1 MIAQKILNVMTKI
14 GPIIKDKTNKEKGFD
29 YASLANIIIQAREA
43 MIEEKVIMLP
53 IKTNNISIKGN
64 DVIIDML
71 YRFYDTEPD
80 KEGKCDYIDVNV
92 PGEGFDKDGWAT
104 YKALSGAYK
113 YAITQ
118 TFAIPTIDD
127 AERDK
132 YTMNNISDVDRQ
144 EDNIS
149 IVTQDG
155 SLNETNVEEML
166 GEPSVDDFDKLF
178 DLAG

>member
-14 GPIIKDKTNKEKGFD
+14 GPIIKDKTNQEKGFD

-43 MIEEKVIMLP
+43 MIDEKIIMLP
-53 IKTNNISIKGN
+53 IKVNNITVRGS
-64 DVIIDML
+64 DVIIDMT
-71 YRFYDTEPD
+71 YRFYNAEPNE
-80 KEGKCDYIDVNV
+80 KGECDYIDVNI
-92 PGEGFDKDGWAT
+92 PGEGFDKDGWAI

-132 YTMNNISDVDRQ
+132 YANNMNEEGEEKINNS
-144 EDNIS
+144 S
-149 IVTQDG
+149 IIANEK
-155 SLNETNVEEML
+155 LNEKDIDKLL
-166 GEPSVDDFDKLF
+166 GEPSDEDFEKLF
-178 DLAG
+178 DLAV

>member
-1 MIAQKILNVMTKI
+1 MHL
-14 GPIIKDKTNKEKGFD
+14 
-29 YASLANIIIQAREA
+29 
-43 MIEEKVIMLP
+43 
-53 IKTNNISIKGN
+53 
-64 DVIIDML
+64 
-71 YRFYDTEPD
+71 YDTEPD
-80 KEGKCDYIDVNV
+80 KEGKCDYIDVNI
-92 PGEGFDKDGWAT
+92 PGEGLDKDGWAT

-149 IVTQDG
+149 TVTKDG
-155 SLNETNVEEML
+155 SLNETNVEELL